1 MTVERESAMIE
12 GTLLEKIVEM
22 IVERIEEI
30 SLEMID
36 ERLEGNTR
44 LTIDGI
50 SRVMTEGIFLVMI
63 GGSILIAI
71 AIIDQMIVRIHVN
84 PVHTIARILETID
97 FMIAL
102 ALDLVLLRDVANC
115 IFFFNF
121 PGPLTMTHC
130 VF

>member
-22 IVERIEEI
+22 IAERIEEI

-50 SRVMTEGIFLVMI
+50 SLVMTEGISRVMI

-84 PVHTIARILETID
+84 AVHTIARILETID